1 VAAST
6 TNSSNLMT
14 NQPVGSSVRGT
25 PFSQKMVLVDQ
36 LIFSIRIDF
45 FPPFLLRFLPM
56 RRSLLADAVSLVRLR
71 RPDVAA
77 FFGLHRP
84 QVSTHTSTTSS
95 SSAVSPRYGTALA
108 VAAGSLPSGARRLLS
123 GSAASS
129 QAPLKVLLLLLLAA
143 ALATSDR
150 LTDRPTDRPTQT
162 THTRPFCPAPTTER
176 ADQVPQHAGGVQGPR
191 HRRRRVEDHGTEGS
205 AGICEK
211 PVVGPH
217 PG

>member
-1 VAAST
+1 MLRLTVRAVTRLPGAVGATACSGGSRFTAVRGASAAAGPVRAFSAETSVGNNSSSSRRYSSTIAAAS
-6 TNSSNLMT
+6 SS
-14 NQPVGSSVRGT
+14 SSSSSSSSG
-25 PFSQKMVLVDQ
+25 
-36 LIFSIRIDF
+36 
-45 FPPFLLRFLPM
+45 
-56 RRSLLADAVSLVRLR
+56 
-71 RPDVAA
+71 
-77 FFGLHRP
+77 
-84 QVSTHTSTTSS
+84 STTSS

-108 VAAGSLPSGARRLLS
+108 VAAGSLPSGARRLLL

-129 QAPLKVLLLLLLAA
+129 QAPLKVLLLLLLLAA